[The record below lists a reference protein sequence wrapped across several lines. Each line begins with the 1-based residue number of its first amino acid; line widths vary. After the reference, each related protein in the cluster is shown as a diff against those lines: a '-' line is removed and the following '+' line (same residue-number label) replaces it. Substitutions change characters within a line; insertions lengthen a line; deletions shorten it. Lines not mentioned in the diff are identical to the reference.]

1 MPNFVMLVGL
11 PGSGKSTMRELLTC
25 EDGLYTGAEVLSTD
39 DILLNIAEARG
50 TTYNDVFQDSIRE
63 ATRFMN
69 KRMQVLARAAD
80 TDVILDQTNMTR
92 KSRAGKMQAF
102 MGDEWSRHAFVISD
116 PGEQE
121 LAVRLAARA
130 GKTIPESV
138 ISNMR
143 HSYEEPNRDEGFHT
157 VTHIGQRALSK
168 WMRCGSKGG
177 EWPGSLLERSLF

>member
-11 PGSGKSTMRELLTC
+11 PGSGKSTLREHLTR
-25 EDGLYTGAEVLSTD
+25 EEGLYTGAEVLSTD
-39 DILLNIAEARG
+39 DILLNFAEARG
-50 TTYNDVFQDSIRE
+50 ATYNDVFQDSIRE
-63 ATRFMN
+63 ATRIMN

-92 KSRAGKMQAF
+92 KSRAGKMRAF
-102 MGDEWSRHAFVISD
+102 MGEDWQRHAFVISD

-121 LAVRLAARA
+121 LAVRLAART

-143 HSYEEPNRDEGFHT
+143 HNYQEPHRDEGFHT
-157 VTHIGQRALSK
+157 VTHIGQQALSK
-168 WMRCGSKGG
+168 WIEEELK
-177 EWPGSLLERSLF
+177 